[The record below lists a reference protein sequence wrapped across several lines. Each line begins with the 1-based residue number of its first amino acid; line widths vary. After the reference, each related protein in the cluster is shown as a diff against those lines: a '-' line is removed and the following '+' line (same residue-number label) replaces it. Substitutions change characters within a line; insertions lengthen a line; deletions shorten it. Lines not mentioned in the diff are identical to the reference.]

1 MTEHPIQQPGEV
13 PPEAAMAPGA
23 LIQPCG
29 VVPSTGMAS
38 GPMGNYVISRYESP
52 VGSHMFLLTPDE
64 AKKHGEELIQRAAK
78 ARSGLVLP
86 PGARI

>member
-1 MTEHPIQQPGEV
+1 MTAHPIQQPGEI

-52 VGSHMFLLTPDE
+52 VGSNMFLLTPDE
-64 AKKHGEELIQRAAK
+64 AIKHGEDLVRRGKAAS
-78 ARSGLVLP
+78 SGLHLP